1 MVDTPSPARFSSSAR
16 LRADAEALRALHR
29 PGDPLEAPVSV
40 LAAAGGPSLPELR
53 ELGVARVSFGPGPL
67 GVALAAL
74 QRAAGAPSRARRS
87 PRTCGSA

>member
-29 PGDPLEAPVSV
+29 PGDPLV
-40 LAAAGGPSLPELR
+40 
-53 ELGVARVSFGPGPL
+53 PGPL

-74 QRAAGAPSRARRS
+74 QRATGALSRARRS